1 VETNNPETVNNGHT
15 RYRMETNNRE
25 TMSTLGIKDTERRL
39 TIQRQSH
46 HCVHK
51 KEDED
56 KQSSD
61 TINTGY
67 TRNRTKTNNEVTLST
82 LGTPETGR
90 KQTFE

>member
-1 VETNNPETVNNGHT
+1 
-15 RYRMETNNRE
+15 MKTNNRE
-25 TMSTLGIKDTERRL
+25 TMSTLGTRDTERRL
-39 TIQRQSH
+39 TILRQSH
-46 HCVHK
+46 HWVHK

-67 TRNRTKTNNEVTLST
+67 TRNWTKTNNEVTLST
-82 LGTPETGR
+82 LGTQETGR